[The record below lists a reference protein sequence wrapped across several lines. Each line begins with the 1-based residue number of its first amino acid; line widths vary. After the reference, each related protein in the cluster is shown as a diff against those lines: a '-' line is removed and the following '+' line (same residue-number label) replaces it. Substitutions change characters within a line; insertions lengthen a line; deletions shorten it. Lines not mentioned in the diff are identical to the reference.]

1 MVRPGDI
8 YKLNTHELPRH
19 GGEYKEYQLD
29 FIAPEK
35 MGGELISIPAGETIE
50 VDARLESVTEGILLT
65 ARVYATAIGG
75 CIRCLERVE
84 VEIDRSMQELFF
96 YESKSERGSKKR
108 RAVQSDEL
116 EVDDE
121 LYMDGDLMDLE
132 TPLRDVIVLAL
143 PINPLCSQDC
153 KGLCPQCGV
162 KWSLLLQ
169 EHAHEVIDARWA
181 GLGTINLDFK
191 N

>member
-1 MVRPGDI
+1 MVRPSDI
-8 YKLNTHELPRH
+8 YKLNTHELPRRS
-19 GGEYKEYQLD
+19 GEYKEYQLD
-29 FIAPEK
+29 LIAPEK
-35 MGGELISIPAGETIE
+35 MGGELISIPAGEAIE

-65 ARVYATAIGG
+65 AQVYATAIGE

-84 VEIDRSMQELFF
+84 VEIDRSIQELFF

-132 TPLRDVIVLAL
+132 APLRDVIVLAL

-153 KGLCPQCGV
+153 EGLCSECGV
-162 KWSLLLQ
+162 KWSLLPQ
-169 EHAHEVIDARWA
+169 GHAHEVIDARWA
-181 GLGTINLDFK
+181 SLGTINLDFR